1 MQEIMQLV
9 EAGIASNILL
19 VVGIY
24 QDAQSS
30 ATNSFKYVG
39 GDKVVNIYYQR
50 GKVDI

>member
-24 QDAQSS
+24 QDA
-30 ATNSFKYVG
+30 
-39 GDKVVNIYYQR
+39 
-50 GKVDI
+50 